1 MKTDVYDFIGIG
13 LGPFNL
19 SLACLAEPIEE
30 LSGVFL
36 ERNAEFCW
44 HPGMLIDH
52 TTLQNPFLADL
63 VSLADPCSRYSF
75 LNYCKAQGNIYS
87 YYFRES
93 FYLTRAEF
101 NEYCRWAAAQ
111 LSNVRFGHEVRDIVY
126 DAQLACY
133 VLRGVSTTGDGEV
146 PFVLRA
152 RKLVLGVGSRPA
164 FPACCQEGG
173 KDSGHRYCHSADYLL
188 AKESLQRKRS
198 ITILGSGQSA
208 AEIFHDLLAE
218 IDAHD
223 YSLTWITRAPRFFQ
237 METTKLTLE
246 MFSPDYIDYFHA
258 LDETRK
264 ERVVGAQDCLY
275 KGVNASLIN
284 RIYDMLDERRLAEQR
299 GQGTQRARLVTNC
312 EMQGCRYDAASD
324 SYEVDLRQLDQGGR
338 YRHRCEGLVLATGYR
353 ENIPPFLD
361 GIRHR
366 LRFDGKGRYALA
378 RNYSA
383 DLQGNEVFVQNAG
396 QHSHGATNQDLGM
409 SCYRNS
415 YILRELTGVEHYRIE
430 QRVALQD
437 FAIPAGADFVPM

>member
-1 MKTDVYDFIGIG
+1 MKPDVYDFIGIG

-19 SLACLAEPIEE
+19 SLACLAEPIDG

-36 ERNAEFCW
+36 ERSAEFRW

-101 NEYCRWAAAQ
+101 NEYCRWTAAQ

-126 DAQLACY
+126 DPQLACY
-133 VLRGVSTTGDGEV
+133 VISGVKDGQA
-146 PFVLRA
+146 PFVMRA
-152 RKLVLGVGSRPA
+152 RRLVLGVGSRPS
-164 FPACCQEGG
+164 FPGCCRQ
-173 KDSGHRYCHSADYLL
+173 DGHRYCHSADYLV
-188 AKESLQRKRS
+188 AKEALQRKRS

-218 IDAHD
+218 MGAHD
-223 YSLTWITRAPRFFQ
+223 YSLTWITRSPRFFQ

-246 MFSPDYIDYFHA
+246 MFSPDYIDYFHQ
-258 LDETRK
+258 LDDDRK
-264 ERVVGAQDCLY
+264 ERVVGAQDNLY

-284 RIYDMLDERRLAEQR
+284 RIYDMLDDRRR
-299 GQGTQRARLVTNC
+299 QGTQRARLVTNC
-312 EMQGCRYDAASD
+312 EMQGCRYDAAED
-324 SYEVDLRQLDQGGR
+324 GYEVDLRQLDQGGR
-338 YRHRCEGLVLATGYR
+338 YRHRCAGLVLATGYR
-353 ENIPPFLD
+353 ENIPPFID

-378 RNYSA
+378 RNYTA
-383 DLQGNEVFVQNAG
+383 DVHGSEVFVQNAG

-430 QRVALQD
+430 RRVALQD
-437 FAIPAGADFVPM
+437 FAIPADADFVPM